1 MALLT
6 NDIYVGSVSDP
17 LYHFTNADA
26 ELGGFKG
33 SFALDVI
40 GNELSIDTFTV
51 TIRMTEDDLYDALYD
66 SLDSPLTDSTD
77 DALFALTYG
86 GVTTLRDFLQAIP
99 YGTPVWWY
107 VDGVFYVKGYCKSI
121 DRVSKYGFKI
131 TCTSGVGLLDTPMH
145 AGGMYRG
152 VPITTVLASIIG
164 GAFTYTVSAA
174 VQASLVYG
182 HLKYKTCRENLHEL
196 LFAVGAGLHKGTPST
211 DYRIEFLD
219 DAVAKTATPGAVVSV
234 DDGAA
239 MPVQA
244 LTIDIDAVQSGSGD
258 PSPTNIRPISG
269 WDKAKIWVQPTHDT
283 TANPTV
289 TIDLD
294 GTRYGGTLNVTT
306 GVLTVTHALTHETNN
321 NGWVLVSG
329 TTHHDYKMF
338 YKTFDNLKITAT
350 NTTDIVSDRLK
361 TGGRKQGAAAFA
373 DAYGGT
379 GIAYVGASS
388 GGYRRM
394 YITIPGITTKPQLD
408 TFFESNTLDIL
419 YPLSVKQTVQLT
431 PTEVTTLLGQNNVW
445 ADTGNIT
452 SLTYMA
458 KTPIENIPSSRIA
471 LQGSVDYQLPSNRV
485 EITEHAFFESASQPT
500 ETLFDNTSEA
510 AVDGLLVLFDKPVVV
525 STLAT
530 TGTLTVS
537 SSGVNF
543 AVVSGVGTLT
553 GKYYVHTTQVDVL
566 ENNPRN
572 EPLRVRRV
580 TENELISALN
590 VRNVARRVLSY
601 YQSAKQVKARIICD
615 NEKCGQL
622 YQFTDSF
629 GDTTKGYMAKMDT
642 LITSVKGANC
652 VLVDGFEAGSGGN
665 NYLHRQ
671 EITASGT
678 WTVPLDIPIVQ
689 DGKGYVR
696 FVVVQGGTGGT
707 GGYDGADGLGGD
719 SMIHGD
725 PQWGAYSEGWG
736 YYQGINV
743 PQTGGDAGTA
753 GTQGKVYIID
763 KLVAPGEVVTWNIG
777 AAGVGGARNGGAG
790 TAGGHTT
797 ATSVNIGT
805 VTSADGQVINGYVDP
820 MTGDVFATAGLDGIK
835 GGDGAAVDSVGSN
848 AFEGDGLAGQSA
860 GGIHGGIGG
869 HGASIV
875 DSAMPQYHAESAGGA
890 GGGAAY
896 GAVGGDGADAIA
908 TIYPSAYQA
917 IGGNGGHGAD
927 ALAPSKP
934 TFGNGGAAGNGG
946 GAGGNAGGA
955 IAWSEQYE
963 YSPFSVSPGA
973 AGVGGHGSVG
983 GNGGDGLG
991 IVYW

>member
-1 MALLT
+1 MAALT
-6 NDIYVGSVSDP
+6 NDIYIGSVSDP
-17 LYHFTNADA
+17 LYHFTNDDA
-26 ELGGFKG
+26 TLGSFNGT
-33 SFALDVI
+33 FALDVI

-66 SLDSPLTDSTD
+66 SLGSQLTDSTG
-77 DALFALTYG
+77 DALYALTYDG
-86 GVTTLRDFLQAIP
+86 ITTLRDFMTAIP
-99 YGTPVWWY
+99 FGTPVWWY
-107 VDGVFYVKGYCKSI
+107 VSGSFYVKGYLKSI
-121 DRVSKYGFKI
+121 DRVSKYGFKL
-131 TCTSGVGLLDTPMH
+131 TCISGVGLLDTPMH
-145 AGGMYRG
+145 EGGMYRG
-152 VPITTVLASIIG
+152 VPITTVLSSIIG
-164 GAFTYTVSAA
+164 GAFSYTVSAA

-196 LFAVGAGLHKGTPST
+196 LFAMGAGLHKGTSTT
-211 DYRIEFLD
+211 DYVIDYLGD
-219 DAVAKTATPGAVVSV
+219 TVS
-234 DDGAA
+234 
-239 MPVQA
+239 Q
-244 LTIDIDAVQSGSGD
+244 
-258 PSPTNIRPISG
+258 
-269 WDKAKIWVQPTHDT
+269 
-283 TANPTV
+283 
-289 TIDLD
+289 
-294 GTRYGGTLNVTT
+294 
-306 GVLTVTHALTHETNN
+306 
-321 NGWVLVSG
+321 
-329 TTHHDYKMF
+329 
-338 YKTFDNLKITAT
+338 
-350 NTTDIVSDRLK
+350 
-361 TGGRKQGAAAFA
+361 
-373 DAYGGT
+373 
-379 GIAYVGASS
+379 
-388 GGYRRM
+388 
-394 YITIPGITTKPQLD
+394 
-408 TFFESNTLDIL
+408 
-419 YPLSVKQTVQLT
+419 
-431 PTEVTTLLGQNNVW
+431 
-445 ADTGNIT
+445 
-452 SLTYMA
+452 
-458 KTPIENIPSSRIA
+458 IPSSRIA

-525 STLAT
+525 STLTT

-615 NEKCGQL
+615 NEICGQL

-652 VLVDGFEAGSGGN
+652 VLVDGFEAGAGGN

-671 EITASGT
+671 TFTTSGT

-707 GGYDGADGLGGD
+707 GGYDGADGLGRD
-719 SMIHGD
+719 DMIYGD
-725 PQWGAYSEGWG
+725 PQWGAYSVGWG
-736 YYQGINV
+736 YYQGVNV
-743 PQTGGDAGTA
+743 PKAGGNAGTA

-763 KLVAPGEVVTWNIG
+763 KLVSPGEVITWNIG
-777 AAGVGGARNGGAG
+777 NGGVGGARNGGAG

-797 ATSVNIGT
+797 ATSANIGT

-848 AFEGDGLAGQSA
+848 AFEGDGLAGQA
-860 GGIHGGIGG
+860 VDGVQGGVGG
-869 HGASIV
+869 HGASTV
-875 DSAMPQYHAESAGGA
+875 DPGVPQYHAEAAGGA

-896 GAVGGDGADAIA
+896 GAIGGDGTDATA
-908 TIYPSAYQA
+908 TVYPSAYQA
-917 IGGNGGHGAD
+917 TGGDGGHGAD

-934 TFGNGGAAGNGG
+934 TYGTGGAGGNGG
-946 GAGGNAGGA
+946 GAGGNAGGSV
-955 IAWSEQYE
+955 AWSEQYE

-983 GNGGDGLG
+983 GQGGDGLG
-991 IVYW
+991 IAYW